1 MKRDKYDMLFS
12 ALVRFRTGDTPVC
25 QKCGI
30 QFPDATMHKDFRK
43 ASAFGLECAHIHSRR
58 YTSGGLRWS
67 LDNAVALCS
76 SCHSEA
82 GSQPVNHSAWL
93 ESYLGKGFAEIL
105 NEKLN
110 SGQRMKQHD
119 KDEMYKHMKGQWEKL
134 YAARMAGEQ
143 GYVEITDW
151 I

>member
-1 MKRDKYDMLFS
+1 MTLGDEWMKMTGGGKSTSAYSAPVKKKKKKKKKQML
-12 ALVRFRTGDTPVC
+12 
-25 QKCGI
+25 Q
-30 QFPDATMHKDFRK
+30 QFKEDAAEFK
-43 ASAFGLECAHIHSRR
+43 RR
-58 YTSGGLRWS
+58 RIDSIV
-67 LDNAVALCS
+67 DANCALCRG
-76 SCHSEA
+76 CHRESE
-82 GSQPVNHSAWL
+82 SQPVNHAAWL

-110 SGQRMKQHD
+110 GGQRMKQHD